1 MVVIRGNNVFPSSID
16 AVMRS
21 IPDVIEYRATVK
33 TVRAMPHL
41 VLEVEPR
48 TEEVAAALTHVVQ
61 RAFRERLGFQTEVAL
76 AEMNSLPRFEL
87 KARRF
92 HRV

>member
-41 VLEVEPR
+41 V
-48 TEEVAAALTHVVQ
+48 A
-61 RAFRERLGFQTEVAL
+61 
-76 AEMNSLPRFEL
+76 
-87 KARRF
+87 
-92 HRV
+92 